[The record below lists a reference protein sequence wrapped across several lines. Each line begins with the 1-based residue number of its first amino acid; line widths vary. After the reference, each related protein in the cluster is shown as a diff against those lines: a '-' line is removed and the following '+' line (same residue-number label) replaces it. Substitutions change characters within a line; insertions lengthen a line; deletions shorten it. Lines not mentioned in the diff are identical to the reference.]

1 VAANPVAIEAYCCL
15 TNNSRRAA
23 DATNAGGD
31 EMVPVESSPN
41 PRAEN
46 EYGQI
51 VRWFP
56 ANEDHADPAFT
67 WDLYVMAGNP
77 TVHEGTL
84 YAGSPNVNEG
94 NLFNSPDGMKFDSKG
109 LLWIQT
115 DGDDSNEG
123 EFAGMGNNQM
133 LVGDPATGEIARFLT
148 GPNGSE
154 VTGMAFSGDRRTIF
168 AGIQHPGGSWPD
180 GEGLP
185 RSAIVAI
192 RREDNAVIA

>member
-1 VAANPVAIEAYCCL
+1 VAVNPLAAEAYCCL

-31 EMVPVESSPN
+31 AMVPQEGGPN

-51 VRWFP
+51 VRWYP
-56 ANEDHADPAFT
+56 NNEDHADTGFT

-77 TVHEGTL
+77 AVHGEGP
-84 YAGSPNVNEG
+84 YAGSANITEG
-94 NLFNSPDGMKFDSKG
+94 NMFNSPDGMSFDSKG
-109 LLWIQT
+109 LVWIQT
-115 DGDDSNEG
+115 DGEDTNEG

-148 GPNGSE
+148 GPSGAE
-154 VTGMAFSGDRRTIF
+154 VTGWTHSADRRTIF
-168 AGIQHPGGSWPD
+168 VGIQHPGGSWPD
-180 GEGLP
+180 GKGLP

-192 RREDNAVIA
+192 RRDDNAVIA

>member
-1 VAANPVAIEAYCCL
+1 VNPVAVEAYCAL
-15 TNNSRRAA
+15 TNNSRRTA

-31 EMVPVESSPN
+31 AMIPVENGPN
-41 PRAEN
+41 PRPEN

-51 VRWFP
+51 VRWYP
-56 ANEDHADPAFT
+56 ANEDHADPDFR

-77 TVHEGTL
+77 TVHQGTP
-84 YAGSPNVNEG
+84 YAGSANVNEG

-148 GPNGSE
+148 GPNGGE
-154 VTGMAFSGDRRTIF
+154 VTGWTHSADRRTIF
-168 AGIQHPGGSWPD
+168 VGIQHPGASWPD
-180 GEGLP
+180 GNGLP

-192 RREDNAVIA
+192 RRDDSAVIV